1 MKPTVF
7 FRFITELYLKS
18 FFIIFISLVAFF
30 VGIDLLLNF
39 NDLPK
44 SANLILLY
52 IMFLSFSAISYIL
65 PISLI
70 FSMILAFVSILRT
83 NELVSLF
90 ALGLSK
96 KFIILYPFLWA
107 LFFCFLYVGLNFT
120 SFAYADDYRSNIKS
134 NSVLASTS
142 SDVFVKYNDDF
153 VYIQELNPNDN
164 SVKNIRIF
172 NMQDFN
178 LSSLTKADR
187 ANFKDDA
194 WILEKG
200 LRLDFDNNIIL
211 FNDGFK
217 SNDFNFSEELQGFKP
232 KVIESA
238 TPQKSYS
245 IIDAWQS
252 FQTFNS
258 QNINTNS
265 IRTELYRLIL
275 LPFFAPFLMLIL
287 YSYFPLI
294 SRYFNLAFLSFIF
307 FIVTLGVWG
316 SLFLLT
322 RLAENSVLLPEF
334 AIIAPICLLALF
346 SMILYAKQ

>member
-238 TPQKSYS
+238 TPKKSYS

-334 AIIAPICLLALF
+334 AIIVPICLLALF